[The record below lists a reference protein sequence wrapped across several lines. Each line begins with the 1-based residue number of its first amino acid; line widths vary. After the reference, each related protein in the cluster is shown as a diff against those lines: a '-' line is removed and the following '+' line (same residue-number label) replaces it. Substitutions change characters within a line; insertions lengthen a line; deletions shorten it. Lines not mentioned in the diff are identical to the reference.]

1 MNRLTTVILCVTAL
15 CLYGVSLFL
24 PAFTCAHTNSF
35 PGYGVLAI
43 GYMGLLGLDPR
54 WFGNVGF
61 FWLIVTTLKSPS
73 SNHPIVLGSTVVLAL
88 ASFAA
93 AAGCEGGGGAPAM
106 STGLALGG
114 YLWVAA
120 LLIACVASFSF
131 RQETKE
137 PEYYVATVPKQEE

>member
-1 MNRLTTVILCVTAL
+1 MSRPATLILCVIAIV
-15 CLYGVSLFL
+15 LYGSSLFL
-24 PAFTCAHTNSF
+24 PAFTCAHTKSF

-61 FWLIVTTLKSPS
+61 VWLAVSSLRSSSP
-73 SNHPIVLGSTVVLAL
+73 NHPVVAGVTALLAL
-88 ASFAA
+88 ASFAG
-93 AAGCEGGGGAPAM
+93 AAGCEGGGGAPGM

-120 LLIACVASFSF
+120 LLVSSLANFSR
-131 RQETKE
+131 RQESDKNA
-137 PEYYVATVPKQEE
+137 PLVATVPNQHE